1 MDFGLEF
8 PQIYYT
14 SFQKL
19 YQTIDSMIYLTSKQL
34 ETKPII
40 DVYKS
45 DVTPHLRFRKCTG
58 LITTEYR
65 SNFLGML
72 VGAAR

>member
-1 MDFGLEF
+1 MDLGLEI
-8 PQIYYT
+8 PQLYYT

-19 YQTIDSMIYLTSKQL
+19 YQTIDSMLHLTSKQL
-34 ETKPII
+34 ETKPVI

-45 DVTPHLRFRKCTG
+45 YVTPHLRFHKCTG

-65 SNFLGML
+65 PNFLGML
-72 VGAAR
+72 VGAAW

>member
-1 MDFGLEF
+1 MDFGSEF
-8 PQIYYT
+8 PQIYCT

-19 YQTIDSMIYLTSKQL
+19 YQIIDSMLHLTSKQL

-40 DVYKS
+40 DVCKS
-45 DVTPHLRFRKCTG
+45 DMTPHLGFHKCTG

-65 SNFLGML
+65 PNFLGIL

>member
-1 MDFGLEF
+1 MGFGWEF

-19 YQTIDSMIYLTSKQL
+19 YQTIDSMLYLMSKQL

-45 DVTPHLRFRKCTG
+45 DVTPHLRFHKCTG

-65 SNFLGML
+65 PNFLGML